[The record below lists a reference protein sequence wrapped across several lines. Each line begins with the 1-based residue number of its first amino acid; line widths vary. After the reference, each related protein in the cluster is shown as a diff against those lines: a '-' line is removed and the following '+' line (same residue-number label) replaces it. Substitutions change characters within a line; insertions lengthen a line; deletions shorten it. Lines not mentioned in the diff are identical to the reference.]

1 MREIEYC
8 KKHLTLESGGD
19 LEVAYYITVDEL
31 CGAEEVLFENYGV
44 GIRLSGGDEDSIRGI
59 TVSSDKIA
67 LLLRVLSDGDVTP
80 VSLRDVLYDLLETLV

>member
-8 KKHLTLESGGD
+8 KKYLTLETGSD
-19 LEVAYYITVDEL
+19 LEIAYYITVDEIIY
-31 CGAEEVLFENYGV
+31 ADEITFENYGV

-67 LLLRVLSDGDVTP
+67 LLLQVLSDGDVTP
-80 VSLRDVLYDLLETLV
+80 ISLREIIYDLL